1 MSYTSSEIDYSI
13 KNVSHS
19 TYEYSQIFKQDG
31 INDVILNQSGG
42 NDTLFQI
49 PVCAYNLAQSYLN
62 FTLSVNA
69 LTAVANNSLISWVYV
84 DGLTPI
90 RQLQMYDDGGQY
102 YANIYDLNIFTN
114 MTMRYTTNSDELI
127 TNDRVINYPTATY
140 VYNAVNGFSQGILEG
155 INPTGLVSGS
165 TTRPSGGAPVLG
177 MPVTATVN
185 TSYSHYEP
193 MYLTAV
199 TGADNSTFNV
209 PILQW
214 RVNLRKIPHSI
225 FNIDKT
231 LYFGKIMYLR
241 VVWASTNMIT
251 YYNEGL
257 TATGT
262 VLLNNPGRYA
272 ASVPTTNTSGVTIT
286 NLYLYLAKERNILV
300 ENELKNKINSA
311 SGFKLYI
318 PWIQQFKQSQT
329 ASSQS
334 ITLRLTNALGKR
346 LIKIYWAPYQNSN
359 YAELSYDHNVLPT
372 DAPGENIGAANSSRQ
387 KIQSF
392 YTMVNNV
399 RTSQYDYSLNNGSY
413 ISGGNKNYNDAFDA
427 IKERLKGSSIFSR
440 NEFCYNFIWC
450 EDFTA
455 EKSFIKQ
462 LTYDESTMLD
472 GLDLSEGEIK
482 YDLFVN
488 QGGTAISVY
497 YYVYVVTL
505 KELTITSSG
514 ITFV

>member
-31 INDVILNQSGG
+31 INNISLNQSGG

-49 PVCAYNLAQSYLN
+49 PICAFNLAQSYLN
-62 FTLSVNA
+62 FSMYVNYGATVA
-69 LTAVANNSLISWVYV
+69 LNQYVNWVYV
-84 DGLTPI
+84 DGLTPL
-90 RQLQMYDDGGQY
+90 RQLQIYDDGGQY
-102 YANIYDLNIFTN
+102 YSNLYDVNIFTN
-114 MTMRYTTNSDELI
+114 MLMRYTTSAEELL
-127 TNDRVINYPTATY
+127 TNDRIVQYPTATY
-140 VYNAVNGFSQGILEG
+140 VYNVRNGFSQGVLEG
-155 INPTGLVSGS
+155 LNPSGQDRGS
-165 TTRPSGGAPVLG
+165 TTRPSGASPVLG
-177 MPVTATVN
+177 MGAGATVN
-185 TSYSHYEP
+185 TSYTAHEP
-193 MYLTAV
+193 MYLTAL

-214 RVNLRKIPHSI
+214 RINLRKIPHSI

-231 LYFGKIMYLR
+231 LYFGKILYIRL
-241 VVWASTNMIT
+241 VWAPTNKIT
-251 YYNEGL
+251 YFNIGT
-257 TATGT
+257 TAAAQAI
-262 VLLNNPGRYA
+262 LNNPGN
-272 ASVPTTNTSGVTIT
+272 VPNSLPTANTTGVTIS

-300 ENELKNKINSA
+300 ENELKNKVNSP
-311 SGFKLYI
+311 SGFKIYV
-318 PWIQQFKQSQT
+318 PWVQQFKQSQE
-329 ASSQS
+329 ASTQS
-334 ITLRLTNALGKR
+334 ITLRLTNALGRR
-346 LIKIYWAPYQNSN
+346 LIKIYWAPYVNSN
-359 YAELSYDHNVLPT
+359 SPELAYDHNVMPT
-372 DAPGENIGAANSSRQ
+372 DAPGTTIANAQSSYQ

-399 RTSQYDYSLNNGSY
+399 RTSQYDYSFNNGSY
-413 ISGGNKNYNDAFDA
+413 TSGGNKNYNDAFDA
-427 IKERLKGSSIFSR
+427 IKEKLKGSSIFSR
-440 NEFCYNFIWC
+440 NEFGYNFIWC

-455 EKSFIKQ
+455 EKSFIQQ

-488 QGGTAISVY
+488 QGGTATPIY
-497 YYVYVVTL
+497 YYVYVITL